1 MVLLCSILH
10 HQDGDANEGA
20 GGRKEQKPMWDLMK
34 KMRRN
39 EFSFMLNSNWLR
51 VEWKSGEPGSHEG

>member
-1 MVLLCSILH
+1 MVIAEFCCIFSLLYLYLSFVGNFC
-10 HQDGDANEGA
+10 
-20 GGRKEQKPMWDLMK
+20 RDLMK